1 MRLVIVVLVLLTLYL
16 QYGLWYTRGG
26 KQDVEKLKVSVAEQ
40 KDEIAR
46 LKERNRSLSAEV
58 MDLKQ
63 GLEAIE
69 ERARSEMGMIK
80 NGEVFFRIT
89 DPKHEH
95 DHPANGVG
103 GFSKGAEPPLE
114 PPLDPLAPGDAVV
127 SEPTE
132 AAAVVQDKPVAVK
145 PMVKAIVKAAAAAK
159 ADAIAKPAAGVASK
173 AEGANTKP
181 AASNTNK
188 TVAKGATTT
197 PGKSAT
203 SASAAASG
211 AAKATATKPATS
223 KPTAPKPVL
232 KPVATKPAVPVVAKP
247 KPAAPAAT
255 SSKPVT
261 STTSHPVA
269 KTAPATPSPVRKPAP
284 VE

>member
-26 KQDVEKLKVSVAEQ
+26 KQDVDKLKISVAEQ

-46 LKERNRSLSAEV
+46 LKERNRSLAAEV

-95 DHPANGVG
+95 DQPGNGVG
-103 GFSKGAEPPLE
+103 GFPKGAEPPLE
-114 PPLDPLAPGDAVV
+114 PPLDPLAPGDPVV
-127 SEPTE
+127 MDGANAPAGALE
-132 AAAVVQDKPVAVK
+132 KPIAIK
-145 PMVKAIVKAAAAAK
+145 PMVKALPKPATPKAEAGVKPPASATAKAAAGNSRPVHSGTARTSPQAA
-159 ADAIAKPAAGVASK
+159 
-173 AEGANTKP
+173 
-181 AASNTNK
+181 
-188 TVAKGATTT
+188 
-197 PGKSAT
+197 AT
-203 SASAAASG
+203 SARP
-211 AAKATATKPATS
+211 PAVKTTPARPTTS
-223 KPTAPKPVL
+223 KPPV
-232 KPVATKPAVPVVAKP
+232 KAVARPSPAVTPKP
-247 KPAAPAAT
+247 KPAGSPAITGKPTTAGT
-255 SSKPVT
+255 TARPVT
-261 STTSHPVA
+261 KP
-269 KTAPATPSPVRKPAP
+269 APPPLRKPAL